1 MGEDVDVDAYVVMGI
16 EVIEADDR
24 EAASADEEEAA
35 AAATTLDDE
44 ATKSRTVV

>member
-1 MGEDVDVDAYVVMGI
+1 MDVDASVVMGMGI

-35 AAATTLDDE
+35 AAAARLDDE
-44 ATKSRTVV
+44 ATESRTVV